1 MEQDWRERLKIDA
14 LKILQRN
21 SLELFEIEIN
31 TSSKRWL
38 LRIFI
43 DSFERP
49 ISIDDC
55 EKVSK
60 ELSLL
65 LDAEDFIPHSYILEI
80 SSPGVERKLRGKED
94 FLRFKG
100 ERCFIVLKEIDEKR
114 QSTYEG
120 FIANVESDSVLIRDE
135 KGVENLI
142 PFENIKKAKLKLKF
156 PK

>member
-1 MEQDWRERLKIDA
+1 MEQDWRERLKVDA

-21 SLELFEIEIN
+21 SLELFEMEIN

-38 LRIFI
+38 VRIFI
-43 DSFERP
+43 DSLEKP
-49 ISIDDC
+49 ITIDDC

-100 ERCFIVLKEIDEKR
+100 ERCFIILKEIDEKR

>member
-1 MEQDWRERLKIDA
+1 LTPLKFF
-14 LKILQRN
+14 KEN

-94 FLRFKG
+94 F
-100 ERCFIVLKEIDEKR
+100 
-114 QSTYEG
+114 
-120 FIANVESDSVLIRDE
+120 
-135 KGVENLI
+135 
-142 PFENIKKAKLKLKF
+142 
-156 PK
+156 